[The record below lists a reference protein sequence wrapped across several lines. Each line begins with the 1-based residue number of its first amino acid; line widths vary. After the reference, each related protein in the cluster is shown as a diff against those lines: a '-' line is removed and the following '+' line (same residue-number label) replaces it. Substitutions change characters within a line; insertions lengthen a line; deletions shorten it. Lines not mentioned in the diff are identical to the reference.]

1 MASKWSKYDSII
13 RDVIQSEES
22 NSAAAKEVF
31 RIAEHNHTKL
41 DKDLL
46 RTYIRRF
53 RKSVNEEY
61 DGLNKVTD
69 SVDVENKNLK
79 HVWIKTPEASGFF
92 KNPNYD
98 DGNFDFERDIDFD
111 STISN
116 YLSELDGTICS
127 KMPNRF
133 YGEECLFDRLVY
145 TDVHIGMDV
154 NSDGFSLY
162 EGNWDEDEINSRLDL
177 MVDFTIANQRSGTLL
192 IHDLGDFMDGYDA
205 KTTRGGHE
213 LPQNMDNQKAF
224 DVGFNFKAKLIDM
237 LFAHYDHIHIVNMCN
252 DNHSGAFGY
261 VVNSAVKSYLDMKY
275 KGEVV
280 TINQRKFID
289 HYEFYNRTFVLT
301 HGKDGKNLKFG
312 FKVHL
317 DPAQIEKIK
326 NYIDEN
332 ELPRENVEFSKGD
345 SHQWLFDL
353 TSSTAFHYQNFGAFS
368 PPSDWV
374 KVNFKNTKS
383 TFTLMHYYEDR
394 YDISPYTFK
403 KQSKK

>member
-1 MASKWSKYDSII
+1 MASKWSKYDSVIK
-13 RDVIQSEES
+13 DVIEHEES
-22 NSAAAKEVF
+22 NSKAAREVF
-31 RIAEHNHTKL
+31 CMYEYDYTKSEL
-41 DKDLL
+41 DLL
-46 RTYIRRF
+46 RTYIKRF
-53 RKSVNEEY
+53 RRSVNEEY

-98 DGNFDFERDIDFD
+98 DGNFNFERDIDFD
-111 STISN
+111 STIKN
-116 YLSELDGTICS
+116 YLSELDGTICR
-127 KMPNRF
+127 KFPNAF

-145 TDVHIGMDV
+145 TDTHIGMDV

-162 EGNWDEDEINSRLDL
+162 YGKWDEEEINRRLDV
-177 MVDFTIANQRSGTLL
+177 MIDFTIANQKSNTLL

-205 KTTRGGHE
+205 KTTRGGHA

-224 DVGFNFKAKLIDM
+224 DVGFNFKAKLVDR
-237 LFAHYDHIHIVNMCN
+237 LYAHYDKIFIVNICN

-261 VVNSAVKSYLDMKY
+261 MVNSAVKSYLDMKY
-275 KGEVV
+275 EGTVE
-280 TINQRKFID
+280 TINQREFINHYKF
-289 HYEFYNRTFVLT
+289 FNRVFVLT

-312 FKVHL
+312 FKVQL

-326 NYIDEN
+326 NFLDEN
-332 ELPRENVEFSKGD
+332 DIHESNVEFSKGD

-353 TSSTAFHYQNFGAFS
+353 TSSTAFHYQNFGAIS

-374 KVNFKNTKS
+374 KTNFKNTKS
-383 TFTLMHYYEDR
+383 MFTLMHYYEDR
-394 YDISPYTFK
+394 YAIENHVFK
-403 KQSKK
+403 KQLK